1 MSGIAHIYP
10 WSQLSPRYQVHYD
23 DSFDNMLVVDGIP
36 VIDKSK
42 LDKLVAKICKEFSRK
57 GVPIKP
63 DDIFLPWDDAK
74 GKSQG

>member
-1 MSGIAHIYP
+1 
-10 WSQLSPRYQVHYD
+10 
-23 DSFDNMLVVDGIP
+23 MLVVDGIP

-42 LDKLVAKICKEFSRK
+42 QEKLVAKICKEFSRK

-63 DDIFLPWDDAK
+63 EDIFLPWDDAK